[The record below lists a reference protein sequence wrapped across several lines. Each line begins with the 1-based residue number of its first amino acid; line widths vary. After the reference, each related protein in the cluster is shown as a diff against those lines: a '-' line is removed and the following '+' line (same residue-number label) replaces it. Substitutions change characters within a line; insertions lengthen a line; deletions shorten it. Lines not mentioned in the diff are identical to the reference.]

1 MTTTEPLLG
10 ERSGTA
16 RRDTAGTVLAGVVGQ
31 VMLLVSGVLAARILG
46 AEGRGHLA
54 LFWLVAQALS
64 QLGTLGLPLA
74 AAYWIAKNPSSAR
87 SIGRTLLLPAAL
99 QTVILVALQALA
111 LYVIAAGESSG
122 VRSAALLTLAVLPG
136 TLSHQYALAILQGQH
151 RFRAYNFV
159 RLVPPTLYAGGVLA
173 LFLVDAGDLQSLA
186 LVWVGGYLVAALAG
200 VSFALAG
207 LPRRHGVTPKRSE
220 MLRFG
225 ISGVL
230 GSATPV
236 ETLQL
241 DQAVVGLFISP
252 AALGLY
258 VVGLAFTN
266 LPRLVG
272 QSIGAVAYPHV
283 ARQSDQH
290 AAWYTMW
297 KFFILAV
304 VACGLIVTLLEAT
317 VGRLLPLFFSD
328 EFSGSVSLARVL
340 LVGALLLSIRRVL
353 ADGARGLG
361 LPGSGTVAELVG
373 WVCVFPALAV
383 LVPALGKL
391 GAALAVT
398 LSSAVGLA
406 ALIAVLTVAR
416 RRQLEQASRPAPPGQ
431 SHRRTQRMQPGR
443 SDV

>member
-74 AAYWIAKNPSSAR
+74 AAYWIAKDPSSAR

-443 SDV
+443 NDV